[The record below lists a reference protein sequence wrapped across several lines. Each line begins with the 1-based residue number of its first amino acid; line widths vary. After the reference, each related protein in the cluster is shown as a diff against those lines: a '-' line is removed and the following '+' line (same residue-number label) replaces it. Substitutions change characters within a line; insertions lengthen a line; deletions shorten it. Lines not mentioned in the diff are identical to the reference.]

1 MTTWSQSH
9 TTNIQLFSNAQ
20 ELALHFSSGLK
31 KIYTSIDIDIDVDIN
46 QCPSIPLKC
55 MLLKL
60 CSSTISQSLI
70 LPKCLTISQLVSH
83 GH

>member
-9 TTNIQLFSNAQ
+9 TTNIQLLSNAQ
-20 ELALHFSSGLK
+20 ELALHFSSGVKKIDILK
-31 KIYTSIDIDIDVDIN
+31 KKK

-70 LPKCLTISQLVSH
+70 LLRPKCLTISQLVSH